1 MGESTGMSAVTTA
14 ITNMATSVQTEGLN
28 TLAAILP
35 VMAVLIA
42 AIIVA
47 RLGVKMVRQWGK

>member
-1 MGESTGMSAVTTA
+1 
-14 ITNMATSVQTEGLN
+14 MATSVQTEGLN
-28 TLAAILP
+28 VAAILP
-35 VMAVLIA
+35 GYGGLIA